1 MAARKPRE
9 TKPAPEA
16 AVETDAAIA
25 AAEGLMAA
33 EAEISAE
40 GKAGRD
46 VFPPGIRERYTKT
59 RIGKTTHVDSDDQL
73 AQLLRGQTVEAVAE
87 LAAKTLG
94 EGTAGSWLA
103 FYTTEREAE
112 GKAALNPGM
121 VRMNLGNRIRGAIG
135 LKTGDPDEA
144 ALERFNEAAVGLN
157 D

>member
-1 MAARKPRE
+1 MATRKPRE

-16 AVETDAAIA
+16 AVETDAAMA

-46 VFPPGIRERYTKT
+46 VFPAGVRERYTKT

-73 AQLLRGQTVEAVAE
+73 AQLLRGADLETVAE
-87 LAAKTLG
+87 LLAKTVG
-94 EGTAGSWLA
+94 EGTGASWLA
-103 FYTTEREAE
+103 LYTTDREAE

-121 VRMNLGNRIRGAIG
+121 VRMNIGNRIRGAIG

-144 ALERFNEAAVGLN
+144 ALERFEEAAIGLN
-157 D
+157 G